1 MSYTLKVI
9 KAPSSDGKHTLVG
22 RAYIPEGEARGFFQ
36 VVHGMAEHIA
46 RYDGFMRKMAEEG
59 WVCFGHDHLG
69 HGMTAES
76 DDELGFIASKGG
88 DALLV
93 DDVKAYYDAVAA
105 ELSKTPEQPY
115 VLMGHSMGSFVVR
128 LAAAKYGEPDK
139 LIIMGTGGKNPLAAA
154 GLALIAIIKKFYGE
168 KHISKLVDSMAF
180 GAYNKR
186 FGGGSEDDPAPWLT
200 TDESIRR
207 TYYEDKFCGF
217 KFTVSAMGDLIRM
230 IKNCNKSAWYGSLR
244 ADMKILLV
252 SGGED
257 PVGNYSKGVLEVKKK
272 LEKLGADV
280 KCVIYENARHEILN
294 DFSREN
300 VIKDII
306 EFVK

>member
-1 MSYTLKVI
+1 MSYTIKVI
-9 KAPSSDGKHTLVG
+9 KTPSSDGKHTLVG
-22 RAYIPEGEARGFFQ
+22 RVYIPDGEIKGYFQ

-46 RYDGFMRKMAEEG
+46 RYDGFMQRMANEG
-59 WVCFGHDHLG
+59 FLCFGHDHLG
-69 HGMTAES
+69 HGLTAENNG
-76 DDELGFIASKGG
+76 ELGFISSKGG

-93 DDVKAYYDAVAA
+93 SDVKAFYDAVAA
-105 ELSKTPEQPY
+105 EFGKAPEQPY
-115 VLMGHSMGSFVVR
+115 ILMGHSMGSFVVR
-128 LAAAKYGEPDK
+128 LTAAKYGEPDK
-139 LIIMGTGGKNPLAAA
+139 LIIMGTGGKNPLAAI

-168 KHISKLVDSMAF
+168 KHISKLIDSMAF

-186 FGGGSEDDPAPWLT
+186 FGGGSEDDPSPWLT
-200 TDESIRR
+200 TDESTRR
-207 TYYEDKFCGF
+207 EYYADKFCGF

-244 ADMKILLV
+244 ADMKLLLV

-272 LEKLGADV
+272 LDKLGADV
-280 KCVIYENARHEILN
+280 KCIIYENARHEILN

-306 EFVK
+306 EFIK